1 MYEIPGET
9 LAIERTNDY
18 LLEKVIYLSFEVN
31 EYFGKLLLHLSR
43 YDKQCHKS
51 RNRGNDVINVTF

>member
-31 EYFGKLLLHLSR
+31 EYFGKLLHLSR